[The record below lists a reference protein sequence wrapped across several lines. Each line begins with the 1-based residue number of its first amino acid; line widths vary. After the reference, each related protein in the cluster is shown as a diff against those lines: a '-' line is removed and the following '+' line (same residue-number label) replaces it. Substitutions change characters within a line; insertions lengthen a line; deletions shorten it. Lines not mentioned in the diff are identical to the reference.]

1 MNATAHPAPPGPGG
15 RRANGRLAA
24 EIRAVLHR
32 AAGPLTPGETAERL
46 GGQLAYSTVVTV
58 LTRLYAKQQLTRTP
72 RGRAYAYAL
81 VTDEAGL
88 AARRMRGLLEE
99 RPDRVAVLTR
109 FVDGLTSADEDLLRQ
124 LLGSDAT
131 PDR

>member
-1 MNATAHPAPPGPGG
+1 MNTTANPPPPGPGG
-15 RRANGRLAA
+15 RRAHGRLEA
-24 EIRAVLHR
+24 EIRAVLGG
-32 AAGPLTPGETAERL
+32 ADGPLTPGETAERL
-46 GGQLAYSTVVTV
+46 GGQLAYSTVVTI

-99 RPDRVAVLTR
+99 LPDRAAVLTR
-109 FVDGLTSADEDLLRQ
+109 FVDGLTSADEDLLRH
-124 LLGSDAT
+124 LLGPDAT
-131 PDR
+131 SDR

>member
-1 MNATAHPAPPGPGG
+1 MNATAPPPSPGPGG

-24 EIRAVLHR
+24 EIRAVLRR

-46 GGQLAYSTVVTV
+46 GGQLSYSTVVTV

-88 AARRMRGLLEE
+88 AAARMRGLLEE